1 MSTNLPR
8 LTEERLNIIF
18 DHVYDIV
25 GINQGYREFE
35 EERLSHLLET
45 LKSMQSFNY
54 QYRPEALLELF
65 SLMDGIFTFE
75 HNSEGTTLWLSMV
88 MAIRDLYAFS
98 DMRLIKVIRKVSV
111 RK

>member
-18 DHVYDIV
+18 DHVYDIAGV
-25 GINQGYREFE
+25 NPGSREFE
-35 EERLSHLLET
+35 EQRLAHLLET

-54 QYRPEALLELF
+54 QYRPDALQQLF
-65 SLMDGIFTFE
+65 SLMDGIFSFE
-75 HNSEGTTLWLSMV
+75 RNSDGTTLWLSMI

-98 DMRLIKVIRKVSV
+98 DMRLIKVIRQVSLS
-111 RK
+111 K